1 MCLSIGV
8 LQEGLAQQAYPIG
21 TEFQVNTVVSSSQEN
36 PSIAMDSD
44 GDFVVAWQ
52 SYGQD
57 GSLTGIYAQRYYVSG
72 SPQGAECLVNTY
84 VTQYQNFPS
93 IAMDSDG
100 DFVIAW
106 ESGFFTG
113 VGQDGS
119 LYGIYAQRYNA
130 EGVAQGTEF
139 QVNTYTTGRQLQPS
153 VAMDNDGDFVITW
166 LSKGQDGSDYG
177 VYAQRY
183 NAAGVAQGTEFQV
196 NTYTTNYQ
204 LNSSVAMDSDGD
216 FVIAWESSSQDGS
229 TNGIFADATM
239 IWEQPRGLSSW

>member
-1 MCLSIGV
+1 
-8 LQEGLAQQAYPIG
+8 
-21 TEFQVNTVVSSSQEN
+21 
-36 PSIAMDSD
+36 MDSD

-57 GSLTGIYAQRYYVSG
+57 GSLTGIYAQRYYVSREPPRLDAG
-72 SPQGAECLVNTY
+72 EYLCHAISE
-84 VTQYQNFPS
+84 FPS

-130 EGVAQGTEF
+130 EGVARGQNF
-139 QVNTYTTGRQLQPS
+139 RSILIPRGRQLQPS